1 MAQVKVK
8 LVNQMPEPASPAPTH
23 ERPVTRRLQHLVVIF
38 CLLSVVQNGFYAWI
52 SSGLRVSGSMGM
64 SVERA
69 KCDADHFC
77 PVTDVRDGSPAQR
90 AGIVAGDQV
99 RFDRRW
105 EMYRSLNAGDAAGYT
120 IRRGNVER
128 HADLIAEPRKFYA
141 LVYLF
146 VSVFGASLGLT
157 GALIAARA
165 GRTRTNLLL
174 AVGMAC
180 AALPGN
186 YPRAW
191 QNAPGLFEFFFL
203 LLTFLLTLSSVL
215 LAAAMRR
222 YRRDVT
228 GTEPRWIRRAFWP
241 GTVAVVLGVAI
252 GMFIAMNAAPLLGIN
267 DGLSL
272 ISIIYAVASLA
283 PPLVLLTRW
292 SAVPASEHTRYAFM
306 AAAVTAL
313 STIAW
318 IDPVIMLTTNN
329 YTEASWPVVVQ
340 VVALTSAAFLF
351 AYAIL
356 RHRAVDL
363 GFAINRTLVYSVL
376 SALMLAFFALT
387 EKAAEKLL
395 PEEAHRAGVLVQA
408 AIALAIFIAFHRL
421 RDAVEHWVEKVFFA
435 RWREYEARLSTF
447 IRQAS
452 FITRPDTLI
461 DRTLNEFAHYTDGA
475 DVAVYRAARSG
486 YELAGG
492 AVSGFGQW
500 VDPDEQSIVALRAD
514 RELLR
519 GKDGNWALLLPM
531 VHRAEVMGFIAVGQR
546 RDGGPY
552 RPDEEAQLTRAAHQ
566 VGLDL
571 HALRVEELERE
582 NAALSAR
589 VALAS
594 AAV

>member
-1 MAQVKVK
+1 MMQAKSK
-8 LVNQMPEPASPAPTH
+8 LDHILAIAASALNR
-23 ERPVTRRLQHLVVIF
+23 ERPVSRRLQQLVFIV
-38 CLLSVVQNGFYAWI
+38 CLLSVAQNGLYAWI
-52 SSGLRVSGSMGM
+52 SSGLRVSGSVGM
-64 SVERA
+64 SVGRA
-69 KCDADHFC
+69 QCDADHFC
-77 PVTDVRDGSPAQR
+77 PVTAVRDGSPAQR
-90 AGIVAGDQV
+90 TGILAGDRV
-99 RFDRRW
+99 RYDRRW
-105 EMYRSLNAGDAAGYT
+105 EMYRSVNAGEAVGFT
-120 IRRGNVER
+120 MRRGNVER
-128 HADLIAEPRKFYA
+128 HADLSAEPRQFYSW
-141 LVYLF
+141 VYLF

-174 AVGMAC
+174 AVAMAC
-180 AALPGN
+180 ASLPGN

-203 LLTFLLTLSSVL
+203 LLSFLLTLSPIL

-222 YRRDVT
+222 YRREVT
-228 GTEPRWIRRAFWP
+228 GTEPRWIVRAFWP
-241 GTVAVVLGVAI
+241 VAVLTTLGVAT

-272 ISIIYAVASLA
+272 VSIVYAVASLA
-283 PPLVLLTRW
+283 PPLILLTRW
-292 SAVPASEHTRYAFM
+292 SNVPAGEHTRYAFM

-329 YTEASWPVVVQ
+329 YTEASWPLVVQ
-340 VVALTSAAFLF
+340 VGALTSAAFLF

-356 RHRAVDL
+356 RHRAIDL
-363 GFAINRTLVYSVL
+363 GFAINRTLVYSTL
-376 SALMLAFFALT
+376 SAVMLAFFALA
-387 EKAAEKLL
+387 EKGAEKLL
-395 PEEAHRAGVLVQA
+395 PEDAHRAGVLVQA

-421 RDAVEHWVEKVFFA
+421 RDAVEHWVERVFFA

-447 IRQAS
+447 MRQAS

-461 DRTLNEFAHYTDGA
+461 DRTLNEFSCYTDGA
-475 DVAVYRAARSG
+475 DVAIYRAARRG

-492 AVSGFGQW
+492 VSPGFGQW
-500 VDPDEQSIVALRAD
+500 VDPDETSIVALRAD

-519 GKDGNWALLLPM
+519 GKDGCWALLLPM
-531 VHRAEVMGFIAVGQR
+531 VHRAEVMGFVAVGKR

-552 RPDEEAQLTRAAHQ
+552 RPDEETQLARAAHQ

-582 NAALSAR
+582 NAALSVR